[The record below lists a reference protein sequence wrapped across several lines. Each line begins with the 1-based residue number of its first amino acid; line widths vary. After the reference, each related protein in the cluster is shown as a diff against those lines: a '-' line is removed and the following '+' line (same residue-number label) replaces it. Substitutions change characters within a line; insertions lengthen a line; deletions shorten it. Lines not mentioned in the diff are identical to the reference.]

1 MLLGRAACAGFLM
14 LLAIPSLAQAQ
25 VIRCPDMNPFNAVLA
40 IESVDWDVALPGA
53 EFDAMVLTL
62 GPDGASLE
70 CRYGTVTVTTRYAGT
85 CELVGGGRSA
95 VSPPADGRSECLA
108 DEVTDCA
115 ALCRP
120 E

>member
-1 MLLGRAACAGFLM
+1 MLLGRAVCAGCLI

-25 VIRCPDMNPFNAVLA
+25 VIRCPDMNPFNAILE
-40 IESVDWDVALPGA
+40 IESVDWDVVLPGA

-70 CRYGTVTVTTRYAGT
+70 CRYGTMTVTTRYAGT
-85 CELVGGGRSA
+85 CELVGGGLSA
-95 VSPPADGRSECLA
+95 VSPQIDGRSECLA
-108 DEVTDCA
+108 ERVTDCA

>member
-1 MLLGRAACAGFLM
+1 MLLGRAVCAGCLI

-25 VIRCPDMNPFNAVLA
+25 VIRCPDILE
-40 IESVDWDVALPGA
+40 IEAVDWDVVLPGA

-70 CRYGTVTVTTRYAGT
+70 CRYGTMTVTTRYAGT
-85 CELVGGGRSA
+85 CELVGGGLSA
-95 VSPPADGRSECLA
+95 VSPQIDGRSECLA
-108 DEVTDCA
+108 ERVTDCA